1 MKEVTLIGPS
11 MDPKRENL
19 MRKSI
24 VILLLSFAA
33 LALASCGALPTLPPL
48 ESTVSVW
55 TPLATFQTGGV
66 TGTSQAVVVTV
77 TGTPAAEKTENPQDP
92 PATLEPEFTA
102 TSTVEPYT
110 QTPEITAAPSH
121 TATATATG
129 TPEPTF
135 TPTAVPYSLQL
146 LNPYYLKNFTHDDL
160 GCDWLGVAGQIFDNA
175 GQVQKDIVI
184 RAGGEIN
191 GTPVIEEMVMP
202 LAEPDVDLAYGPGG
216 FELTLADSLADT
228 ETEVWIQLFSLEG
241 DPLSDKIY
249 LTTYD
254 DCQKNMILLNFVE
267 E

>member
-1 MKEVTLIGPS
+1 
-11 MDPKRENL
+11 MDPQWSQRENL

-24 VILLLSFAA
+24 VILLLGFAA
-33 LALASCGALPTLPPL
+33 LALASCGAIPTLPPL

-55 TPLATFQTGGV
+55 TPLATFQTGVV

-77 TGTPAAEKTENPQDP
+77 TGTPEGEITEVPQDP
-92 PATLEPEFTA
+92 TATPESEYTA
-102 TSTVEPYT
+102 TSTAKPYT
-110 QTPEITAAPSH
+110 PTPEITAAP
-121 TATATATG
+121 TATG

-135 TPTAVPYSLQL
+135 TPTVVPYSLQL
-146 LNPYYLKNFTHDDL
+146 MNPYYLKNFTHDDL
-160 GCDWLGVAGQIFDNA
+160 GCEWFGVAGQIFDRE
-175 GQVQKDIVI
+175 GKVQKDIVV

-191 GTPVIEEMVMP
+191 GSPVIEEMVMP

-216 FELTLADSLADT
+216 FELTLAVSLADT
-228 ETEVWIQLFSLEG
+228 ESEVWIQLFSLEG